1 MVNIGEMTD
10 NYLSCLFLY
19 TLTVL
24 LCVADAFVKSHNSPS
39 VSSDIPITNPEDKH
53 NLGPTLKI
61 LYWWVQ
67 VKCH

>member
-1 MVNIGEMTD
+1 MTD
-10 NYLSCLFLY
+10 KNYLSFMFLY
-19 TLTVL
+19 TIMVL
-24 LCVADAFVKSHNSPS
+24 LCVTNVSVNSQNSPS
-39 VSSDIPITNPEDKH
+39 LSNDIPVTNPEEKN